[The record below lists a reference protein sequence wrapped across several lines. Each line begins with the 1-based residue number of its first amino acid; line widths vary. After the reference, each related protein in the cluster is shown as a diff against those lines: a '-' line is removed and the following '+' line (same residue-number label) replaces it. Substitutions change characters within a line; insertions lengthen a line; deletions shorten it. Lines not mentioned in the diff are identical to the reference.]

1 MRPDS
6 PAHAAQRAEIEALLD
21 AEGLGD
27 HKAALMAL
35 VRPAIGLRTRDA
47 TAADL
52 AVGATRV
59 GGEPDMPDAVAW
71 PEGAEGPLLFVLQ
84 VRLAEVT
91 AHDLEGRL
99 PVDGTLS
106 LFTDRYVDEPR
117 VFYWPEGTVL
127 RRRSVAEGHDPP
139 FTACGVD
146 VLPELHLPPHSSRF
160 VGVEGPRSAP
170 GTAARMGSTV
180 CLPRAAFE
188 AYWDRVW
195 LAWRR
200 QQRPGDAG
208 TVGVHQMLGYS
219 VSDDTGEQGHDEE
232 VLFGFDSD
240 DRAAM
245 EWGDVQTVWTF
256 IDRDALKGLRF
267 DEVRAA
273 T

>member
-6 PAHAAQRAEIEALLD
+6 PSHAAQRAEIAALLD

-59 GGEPDMPDAVAW
+59 GGDPDMPDEVPW

-84 VRLAEVT
+84 VQLADVT
-91 AHDLEGRL
+91 AHDLDERL
-99 PVDGTLS
+99 PADGTLS
-106 LFTDRYVDEPR
+106 LFIDRYIDEPR
-117 VFYWPEGTVL
+117 VFYWPEGTAL
-127 RRRSVAEGHDPP
+127 RRRSTRKDQDPP
-139 FTACGVD
+139 FTTCGVD

-160 VGVEGPRSAP
+160 VGVEGPRHAP
-170 GTAARMGSTV
+170 GTAARMASTV
-180 CLPRAAFE
+180 CLPQAAFE

-195 LAWRR
+195 LVWRA
-200 QQRPGDAG
+200 QQRPGSAG
-208 TVGVHQMLGYS
+208 TAGIHQMLGYS
-219 VSDDTGEQGHDEE
+219 VSDDTAEQGHAEE
-232 VLFGFDSD
+232 VLFGVDSD

-256 IDRDALKGLRF
+256 IEREALRSRRF
-267 DEVRAA
+267 DEIRA
-273 T
+273 TT